1 MAFSLSLCL
10 RWSKSEISIG
20 EFPRAVGHQIGFLI
34 LRVRHGRC
42 TVHAV
47 KLHRLVIVSSNTI
60 KSKLQVLKHIAVV
73 SQDCQACLLAAI
85 NSSAVMMA
93 IKLILPPIL
102 VDIAHLFM

>member
-1 MAFSLSLCL
+1 MRSLQIFKKYC
-10 RWSKSEISIG
+10 K

-60 KSKLQVLKHIAVV
+60 KSKLQVLKHIAMV
-73 SQDCQACLLAAI
+73 SQDCQAYCDFALR
-85 NSSAVMMA
+85 
-93 IKLILPPIL
+93 
-102 VDIAHLFM
+102 DQH